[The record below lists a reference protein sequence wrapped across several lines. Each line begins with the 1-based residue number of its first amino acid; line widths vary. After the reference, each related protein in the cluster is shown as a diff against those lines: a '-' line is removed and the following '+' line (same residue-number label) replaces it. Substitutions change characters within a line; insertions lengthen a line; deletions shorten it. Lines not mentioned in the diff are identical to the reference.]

1 MRQEIERFLLAI
13 MYPSMGIDRPSNHD
27 EILDMV
33 YLDVLE
39 SADTESWNDDDI
51 RIAFRRFLEWG
62 SETKQDT
69 PEMNRDDFMEFFRDE
84 EKLNTLSPDDR
95 AEVFASILTGGS
107 DFTKKFLDEVLS
119 NYEVDHLGIVVK
131 TPRPFLVGDRVY
143 FERRNGRVFA
153 DVIRVGN
160 LDSAGAVVVRT
171 TDGTGAEFEFYL
183 DGRWF
188 SVDPYPSLFHA

>member
-13 MYPSMGIDRPSNHD
+13 LYPSMGIDRPSNHD

-39 SADTESWNDDDI
+39 SADPESWNDDDI

-119 NYEVDHLGIVVK
+119 NYEVDHLEIVDK

-143 FERRNGRVFA
+143 CKRRNKKIFA
-153 DVIRVGN
+153 DVVQVDSNEGAAAVTIRSDDGA
-160 LDSAGAVVVRT
+160 LD
-171 TDGTGAEFEFYL
+171 EFYL
-183 DGRWF
+183 DGRWLH
-188 SVDPYPSLFHA
+188 DDAYPSLFHA